1 MSAGTDLVVHND
13 VSEMTADRHP
23 ATIYRGDDVVATTDD
38 NASLA
43 GGSRTR
49 ALLDIVR

>member
-43 GGSRTR
+43 AALER
-49 ALLDIVR
+49 ALLDVVR